1 MASVLFLINLLP
13 NGDGDGKA
21 FESLTLESMRAFNED
36 TPDVEGIKYY
46 SWGAWYEPSLL
57 DTWKFPH
64 SIIMEKEGANDGMVS
79 VESSKWVSAFIIFC
93 VPGCLYNS
101 QGQYLGTLEHVNH
114 LDLVGWVNTA
124 RYKWAS
130 LTGHEIKFRPATFYL
145 NVADWLAGDVEG
157 IPKQDSKMGGSQT

>member
-21 FESLTLESMRAFNED
+21 FESLTLENMRAFNED

-46 SWGAWYEPSLL
+46 SWGAWYEPGLL

-79 VESSKWVSAFIIFC
+79 VESSKWVSTFIIVCF
-93 VPGCLYNS
+93 
-101 QGQYLGTLEHVNH
+101 
-114 LDLVGWVNTA
+114 
-124 RYKWAS
+124 
-130 LTGHEIKFRPATFYL
+130 
-145 NVADWLAGDVEG
+145 
-157 IPKQDSKMGGSQT
+157 